1 MVAVAWLWA
10 GIASSAL
17 AQKEDRPVVEIEAH
31 AAGLRGDSFTSFDE
45 TRLLAGGSAAADAWG
60 RWSLG
65 VGLDAVW
72 VDQEATSWL
81 YHLRVGRD
89 LPSLGKVEPFL
100 AAGVGGLT
108 TRSGSYD
115 TESDW
120 LVPLVVGVLWPGGA
134 ESAWGVRAAVT
145 DYVVWEEVPC
155 GCVNIGGPTPK
166 TGDTSAIH
174 NLAISG
180 GNYVYLGG
188 RSP

>member
-1 MVAVAWLWA
+1 MWA

-17 AQKEDRPVVEIEAH
+17 AQEGVRPVVEFEAH
-31 AAGLRGDSFTSFDE
+31 AAGLRGDSFSPFDE
-45 TRLLAGGSAAADAWG
+45 TRLLAGGSAAVDAWKG
-60 RWSLG
+60 WGLG

-81 YHLRVGRD
+81 YHLRVERD
-89 LPSLGKVEPFL
+89 LPSLGEVEPFL

-120 LVPLVVGVLWPGGA
+120 LVPLVAGLLWPGGA
-134 ESAWGVRAAVT
+134 ESAWGVRAALT
-145 DYVVWEEVPC
+145 DFIVWEEVPC

-174 NLAISG
+174 NLAISAG
-180 GNYVYLGG
+180 VFVRLGG
-188 RSP
+188 KSP